1 VDLNQIFGRELT
13 VWLVIP
19 LLIFIARIMD
29 VSIGTLR
36 VISIAKG
43 MKMLAP
49 VLGFFEVSIWL
60 LAIGVILQ
68 NLNNWQNFIA
78 FALGFAAGNY
88 VGILIENKLALGT
101 ASLRIITRRDASEL
115 EMVLREKGYGLTS
128 MDAEGKSGPVK
139 VLFMLVSRSELPGII
154 KTVNKYNPHAFYSI
168 EDVRFVNEGIFPP
181 RKRSFRMIDLKLRRL
196 TAKTK

>member
-1 VDLNQIFGRELT
+1 MDLNQIFGRELT

>member
-49 VLGFFEVSIWL
+49 VLGFFEIIIWL
-60 LAIGVILQ
+60 LAFGAILR

-78 FALGFAAGNY
+78 FACGFAVGNY
-88 VGILIENKLALGT
+88 VGMLIENKLALGT
-101 ASLRIITRRDASEL
+101 ASLRIITGRDATEL
-115 EMVLREKGYGLTS
+115 ENILREKGYGLTS
-128 MDAEGKSGPVK
+128 IDAEGKSGPVK
-139 VLFMLVSRSELPGII
+139 VLYMLVSRSELPGII
-154 KTVNKYNPHAFYSI
+154 KTVNQYNPHAFYSI

-181 RKRSFRMIDLKLRRL
+181 RKRSFRTLDLKLRRL
-196 TAKTK
+196 TAKIK